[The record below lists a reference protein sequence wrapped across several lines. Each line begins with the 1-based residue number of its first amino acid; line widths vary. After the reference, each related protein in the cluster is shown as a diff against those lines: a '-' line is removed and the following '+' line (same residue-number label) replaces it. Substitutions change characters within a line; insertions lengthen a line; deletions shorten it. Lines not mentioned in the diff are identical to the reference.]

1 MKRKE
6 KLQEQAKLLEMINKK
21 KQERLNFKKKQDK
34 PNYDTWEDDQIFE
47 QFDEID
53 FEELLVDAADRKR
66 FRK

>member
-1 MKRKE
+1 
-6 KLQEQAKLLEMINKK
+6 MINKK